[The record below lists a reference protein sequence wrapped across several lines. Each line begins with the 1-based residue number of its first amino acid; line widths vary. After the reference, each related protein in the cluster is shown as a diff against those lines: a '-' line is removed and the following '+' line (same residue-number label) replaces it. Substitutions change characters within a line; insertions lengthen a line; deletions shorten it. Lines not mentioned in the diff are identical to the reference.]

1 MEGWEIT
8 NPFFATR
15 LTSAAQGLLLTEALL
30 FSLTPSQVLSY
41 VPGCKIYE
49 KKIRKSIR
57 TQTWKVCMEG
67 SLYLCTLLPLP
78 RNEVHCSEQAVAG

>member
-1 MEGWEIT
+1 MDGWEIT

-49 KKIRKSIR
+49 KK
-57 TQTWKVCMEG
+57 
-67 SLYLCTLLPLP
+67 
-78 RNEVHCSEQAVAG
+78 N